1 MKSCGLTIIAGILC
15 VLLATS
21 ASAQDDKRATRER
34 EALRRTQQALRSA
47 QEQQTTLQ
55 REKAALAAEKEKL
68 NEAVQRNGAQL
79 GAAQAQAGRSRSELA
94 QARAEL
100 EQSRSELETL
110 RKSSTTQQ
118 QSLQTHGDE
127 LAQQLQ
133 QTQRLLAERSQALSS
148 VAVLLE
154 RSTLALTDA
163 EAKNRQ
169 LYGIGLKLIDDYRG
183 KGNDGGLAVR
193 DPFFGL
199 KQVQLEDRAEA
210 LRSEL
215 DALRL
220 AHGLPPAAA
229 PR

>member
-1 MKSCGLTIIAGILC
+1 VKSRGLTIIACALC
-15 VLLATS
+15 VLMA
-21 ASAQDDKRATRER
+21 APAGAQDDKRAARER

-68 NEAVQRNGAQL
+68 DEAIKRNGAQL

-94 QARAEL
+94 QVRAEL
-100 EQSRSELETL
+100 EQLRGELEAL
-110 RKSSTTQQ
+110 RKSGATQQ
-118 QSLQTHGDE
+118 QALQTRGDE
-127 LAQQLQ
+127 LARQLQ
-133 QTQRLLAERSQALSS
+133 QTQRLLAERTQALSS

-169 LYGIGLKLIDDYRG
+169 LYGIGLKMIDDYRG
-183 KGNDGGLAVR
+183 KGNDAAFAVR

-220 AHGLPPAAA
+220 AHGLPPAAP